1 MLLSVVIS
9 NEFYDLDNPMQAT
22 RNHTLA
28 LNQVIFVWSLKL
40 QKINQKFD
48 FGKIVLDFFIKRDH
62 EVRIRIGR

>member
-1 MLLSVVIS
+1 MLLS
-9 NEFYDLDNPMQAT
+9 NECNDLDNPMQAT
-22 RNHTLA
+22 RYHTLA
-28 LNQVIFVWSLKL
+28 LNQVMFGWSFKL